1 MVARVPAPDAR
12 AHEAVRASSSA
23 IRSVDRA
30 IDVLEHLARE
40 GTSAVTDV
48 AAALGVHKST
58 ASRLLSAL
66 EARGLVEQDGER
78 GKYRLGFG
86 IVRLAGAA
94 ALRLDLV
101 EQSRPVTRRLAA
113 EVGETVNVARLEAGA
128 AVNLDQVLGPS
139 AVTSHDWVGQRTPL
153 HATSSGKVLLAHLDP
168 AARERILAEPLAR
181 FTPATIADPAVL
193 RRRLDEARAAGW
205 ASTVEELETGL
216 NAVAAPIRGH
226 DGTVVAAVSVS
237 GPSYRLT
244 PERIPEVARV
254 VAAAAAE
261 IGERLGW
268 FG

>member
-1 MVARVPAPDAR
+1 MAGGPAATRVRPAAG
-12 AHEAVRASSSA
+12 

-30 IDVLEHLARE
+30 IDVLELLAGH
-40 GTSAVTDV
+40 GTVAVTD
-48 AAALGVHKST
+48 AAVSLRVHKST

-66 EARGLVEQDGER
+66 EARGLVEQVGER

-94 ALRLDLV
+94 ALGLDLV

-128 AVNLDQVLGPS
+128 AVNVDQVRGPA
-139 AVTSHDWVGQRTPL
+139 AVTTHNWVGQRTPV
-153 HATSSGKVLLAHLDP
+153 HATSSGKVLLAHLD
-168 AARERILAEPLAR
+168 RETRDRLLAEPLER
-181 FTPATIADPAVL
+181 FTPATITDHAAL
-193 RRRLDEARAAGW
+193 RRQLDEARVTGW
-205 ASTVEELETGL
+205 ASTVEELEAGL

-244 PERIPEVARV
+244 PDRIPAVAGAV
-254 VAAAAAE
+254 VAAASE